1 MKRVIFL
8 LVVVLLV
15 GELFA
20 KEKEIIGRV
29 VSVSDGDTI
38 RVLQNKKEYKIRFF
52 GIDAPEKDQAF
63 GQKSKQRLS
72 DLVFGKEVK
81 VIWKEKDQ
89 YRRYLGIVYL
99 GSLNINQEMVR
110 GGYAWV
116 YRRYND
122 DSTMIELETKAKE
135 TKQGLWH
142 HENPTPPWKFR
153 KNQREDNDN

>member
-1 MKRVIFL
+1 MRKEAVLFLVIL
-8 LVVVLLV
+8 LA
-15 GELFA
+15 GEIFA
-20 KEKEIIGRV
+20 VEKEIIGKV
-29 VSVSDGDTI
+29 VKISDGDTI

-63 GQKSKQRLS
+63 GQKSKQKLS

-81 VIWKEKDQ
+81 VLWKEKDQ
-89 YRRYLGIVYL
+89 YRRYLGVVYL

-122 DSTMIELETKAKE
+122 DPFMIELETKAKE
-135 TKQGLWH
+135 TKQGLWQDD
-142 HENPTPPWKFR
+142 NPTQPWKFR
-153 KNQREDNDN
+153 KKQRKDNDN